1 MKGLPWRSA
10 AFVMLGALIGRV
22 LGIGREAVFAH
33 HFGAGFLTDAY
44 LVAVLIPL
52 LLQNVVAGGSLQ
64 AAFVP
69 MVADEAALRGRPAA
83 NQMVADLA
91 LLTTLGLAVVA
102 LIVAILAEPIVRIT
116 ASGFSA
122 EAVNAAAEMLRWC
135 ALLVVLNG
143 FLAVALGALNTFG
156 EFATTASL
164 SPVLNGVQ
172 IVAIVA
178 LAPLLGIRAALV
190 GLLAGTAAQC
200 LLQLV
205 PLHRYGVRLL
215 RPRWSVV
222 LWRRLLPGFVPAAL
236 ASLVAQGNPLADKVI
251 GSYLVAGSITYLNY
265 SELFAGGVAIVT
277 TSVALVTFPT
287 MSTALAEGDRDRA
300 LAVLRQAAH
309 VNLLTAVPLALLLGT
324 FAPDLV
330 HAVYGWG
337 RLAPADL
344 HQVARC
350 LLAYSF
356 GIPVTGL
363 FYLLVRACYAIK
375 RPGFAILLTGTFFLV
390 HAAIGLALAPR
401 LGAAGLAIGTSSGA
415 LITGLG
421 GWFVL
426 RSDLLR
432 RAGADTLRW
441 FVRLGVIGAVAVAVP
456 AALLRP
462 WSHVGPAADSLWRL
476 PLAFTI
482 GALVLVPLVRR
493 ADPESHRLFLRA
505 WERLSAPLRAGSVD
519 PSPPN

>member
-10 AFVMLGALIGRV
+10 ALVMVGALIGRV
-22 LGIGREAVFAH
+22 LGIGREAAFAH
-33 HFGAGFLTDAY
+33 YFGAGFLTDAY
-44 LVAVLIPL
+44 FVAVLIPML
-52 LLQNVVAGGSLQ
+52 VNNVVAGGSLQ

-69 MVADEAALRGRPAA
+69 MVADEAAQRGRAAA

-91 LLTTLGLAVVA
+91 LLTTLGLAAVALVVA
-102 LIVAILAEPIVRIT
+102 LFAESIVRVT

-122 EAVNAAAEMLRWC
+122 EAVTAAAAILRWC

-164 SPVLNGVQ
+164 SPLLNGVQ
-172 IVAIVA
+172 IAAIVV
-178 LAPLLGIRAALV
+178 LAPWLGIRAAVV

-200 LLQLV
+200 LFQII
-205 PLHRYGVRLL
+205 PLRRHGVRLS
-215 RPRWSVV
+215 RPHLSLA

-236 ASLVAQGNPLADKVI
+236 ASLVAQANPLADKII
-251 GSYLVAGSITYLNY
+251 GSYLVAGSISYLNY

-277 TSVALVTFPT
+277 TSIALVTFPT
-287 MSTALAEGDRDRA
+287 MSTALAEGNPDRA

-309 VNLLTAVPLALLLGT
+309 VNLLTAVPVALLLGA
-324 FAPDLV
+324 FAPDV
-330 HAVYGWG
+330 VRAVYGWG
-337 RLAPADL
+337 RLSPADL
-344 HQVARC
+344 NQVARC
-350 LLAYSF
+350 LLAYSA

-390 HAAIGLALAPR
+390 HAVTGLALAPR
-401 LGAAGLAIGTSSGA
+401 LGAAGLAIGTASGA
-415 LITGLG
+415 LLTGLG

-432 RAGADTLRW
+432 RACADTVRW
-441 FVRLGVIGAVAVAVP
+441 FLRLAAIAAVAVVVP

-462 WSHVGPAADSLWRL
+462 WSHVGSAAESLWRL
-476 PLAFTI
+476 PLAITI

-493 ADPESHRLFLRA
+493 ADPDSHRVLERA
-505 WERLSAPLRAGSVD
+505 WERLLAPLRAQQEGS
-519 PSPPN
+519 SPQN

>member
-10 AFVMLGALIGRV
+10 ALVMFGALVGRV

-33 HFGAGFLTDAY
+33 SFGAGFLTDAY

-69 MVADEAALRGRPAA
+69 MVADEAAQRGRAAA
-83 NQMVADLA
+83 NQMVADLSF
-91 LLTTLGLAVVA
+91 LTTLALAVVA
-102 LIVAILAEPIVRIT
+102 LAVAVLAEPIVRVT

-122 EAVNAAAEMLRWC
+122 EAVSASAAMLRWC

-156 EFATTASL
+156 EFGTTASL

-172 IVAIVA
+172 IAAIVL
-178 LAPLLGIRAALV
+178 LAPLLGIRAAVV
-190 GLLAGTAAQC
+190 GLLAGTAVQC
-200 LLQLV
+200 LLQLI
-205 PLHRYGVRLL
+205 PLRRHGVSLL
-215 RPRWSVV
+215 RPRWSLA

-265 SELFAGGVAIVT
+265 ADLFAGGVAIVT

-309 VNLLTAVPLALLLGT
+309 VNLLTAVPVTFLLGA
-324 FAPDLV
+324 FAPDV
-330 HAVYGWG
+330 VRAVYGWG
-337 RLAPADL
+337 RLSPADL

-350 LLAYSF
+350 LLAYSV
-356 GIPVTGL
+356 GIPATGL

-401 LGAAGLAIGTSSGA
+401 FGAAGLAIGTATGA
-415 LITGLG
+415 LSTGLG

-432 RAGADTLRW
+432 QAGADAMRW
-441 FVRLGVIGAVAVAVP
+441 FVRLAVLGAAATAVP

-462 WSHVGPAADSLWRL
+462 WSHAGPASDSLWRL
-476 PLAFTI
+476 PLAFMI

-493 ADPESHRLFLRA
+493 ADPESHRLVLRA
-505 WERLSAPLRAGSVD
+505 WERLSAPLRTGSVE
-519 PSPPN
+519 PHPPN